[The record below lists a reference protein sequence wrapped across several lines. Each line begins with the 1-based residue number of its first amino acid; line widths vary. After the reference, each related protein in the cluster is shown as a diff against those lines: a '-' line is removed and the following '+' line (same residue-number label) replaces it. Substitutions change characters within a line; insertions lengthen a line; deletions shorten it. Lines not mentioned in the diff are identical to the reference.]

1 MGRGYSFQSFFLY
14 IDFKTKRYYT
24 FQQFKERGLGERERE
39 REMRKREVR
48 ELFINLSESSV
59 WGHIRTPD
67 SQYVKMRKKTTCMKR
82 AVYFQ
87 PKSYSLYKK
96 SNV

>member
-1 MGRGYSFQSFFLY
+1 MGRGYSFQSFFFY
-14 IDFKTKRYYT
+14 ILILRQKDIIL
-24 FQQFKERGLGERERE
+24 FKERGLGERE

>member
-1 MGRGYSFQSFFLY
+1 MGRGYSFQSFFY
-14 IDFKTKRYYT
+14 ILILRQKDIIL
-24 FQQFKERGLGERERE
+24 FKERGLGERE

-67 SQYVKMRKKTTCMKR
+67 SQYVKMRKKNHMYEKGGLFP
-82 AVYFQ
+82 AKIIFFV
-87 PKSYSLYKK
+87 
-96 SNV
+96 

>member
-1 MGRGYSFQSFFLY
+1 MGRGYSFQSFFY
-14 IDFKTKRYYT
+14 ILILRQKDIIL
-24 FQQFKERGLGERERE
+24 FKERGLGEREGDE
-39 REMRKREVR
+39 KEGGVR

>member
-24 FQQFKERGLGERERE
+24 FQRERE
-39 REMRKREVR
+39 RR

-67 SQYVKMRKKTTCMKR
+67 SQYVKMRKKNTCIKR
-82 AVYFQ
+82 AIYFQ
-87 PKSYSLYKK
+87 PKSCVDINIFWIKNRTFNECFIGDISE
-96 SNV
+96 

>member
-24 FQQFKERGLGERERE
+24 FQRERPRRERE
-39 REMRKREVR
+39 GEMRKREVR

-87 PKSYSLYKK
+87 PK
-96 SNV
+96 